1 MNGLSIT
8 TGVGL
13 ICVVLASQKRY
24 DEEKD
29 SSKKRKILCGCLRTC
44 GNMCIPLVLMASI
57 PNEDKK
63 CKAVLPAILWIF
75 CINMIDS
82 HLLFKVESST
92 DDKPA
97 SIRMEPSCIT
107 GLTFA
112 LCGYIGARSDHKYGN
127 LFLYAVI
134 ACLACVLPSHNMK
147 SGSVEEQIFESFQK
161 SVLFACISFL
171 IAGVCLVQWNK
182 ESVTK

>member
-1 MNGLSIT
+1 MDNLSIT

-13 ICVVLASQKRY
+13 ICVILAFHRKY
-24 DEEKD
+24 FEEKD
-29 SSKKRKILCGCLRTC
+29 VRKKRKILCGCLRTC
-44 GNMCIPLVLMASI
+44 GNMCIPLILMASI
-57 PNEDKK
+57 PTGDKK
-63 CKAVLPAILWIF
+63 CAAVLPGILWIF
-75 CINMIDS
+75 AMNMIDS
-82 HLLFKVESST
+82 YLLFNVESSS
-92 DDKPA
+92 DDRPA

-147 SGSVEEQIFESFQK
+147 MGSIEEQIFESFQK

-171 IAGVCLVQWNK
+171 MTGVCLVQWNK
-182 ESVTK
+182 ETVS